1 MKSPFN
7 TIRGKVSA
15 IAVAVS
21 AVAMVAVV
29 AVVGLAAASI
39 LETQIESS

>member
-29 AVVGLAAASI
+29 AVVGRRIHPRNAD
-39 LETQIESS
+39 